1 MGAALKRPKKRQIT
15 IKGKGHGKV
24 LLNYNN
30 NTQVKEKL
38 KREEN
43 KEKKCK
49 MGAKWED
56 KIKKGK
62 EA

>member
-1 MGAALKRPKKRQIT
+1 M
-15 IKGKGHGKV
+15 

-38 KREEN
+38 NREEN